1 MQIVASGASSL
12 IESWIIVIAIV
23 LPFAHPFCAAQ
34 GMTDENALFESMCT
48 AFENHPLHGAR
59 ITDCMVTHNEVS
71 QSVHLRG
78 EHLTGSDLEDLCTSV
93 GGTPAAD
100 GNLGMWASD
109 ASGPSFSRPCQIAL
123 PERRPIRRIPVE

>member
-1 MQIVASGASSL
+1 MNRRIANTLLSIARFVVA
-12 IESWIIVIAIV
+12 IA
-23 LPFAHPFCAAQ
+23 LPFAHSFCAAQ
-34 GMTDENALFESMCT
+34 GMTDENALFVGMCT

-109 ASGPSFSRPCQIAL
+109 ANGPSFNRQCQIAL
-123 PERRPIRRIPVE
+123 PERRPIRRVSID